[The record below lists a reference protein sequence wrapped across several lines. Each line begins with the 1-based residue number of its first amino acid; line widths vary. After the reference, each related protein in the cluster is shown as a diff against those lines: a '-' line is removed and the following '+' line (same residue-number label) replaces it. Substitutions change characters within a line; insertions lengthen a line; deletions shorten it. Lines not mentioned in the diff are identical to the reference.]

1 MKKSFLLF
9 IASSLFALLAISCG
23 TNNEIAKDSS
33 KDSLKESPKS
43 GIVSEMLEQARQFYV
58 SALAKQDANST
69 NETFENYESA
79 LRIINNLSYYPGID
93 QNEAYVE
100 LEKSILE
107 DYKTFVDGLSEL
119 PVDVS
124 FAALEEWMG
133 KTMPEIKVATED
145 GAENY
150 TPVIIPA
157 EVPLEVNPVVEQWV
171 EFFTG
176 KRRKQMQTWLERS
189 GRFFPMMTK
198 IFKQEG
204 VPQQLVYLSMVE
216 SGLNPTV
223 ISWASAVGLWQ
234 FIKSTGRLY
243 GLQTDF
249 YFDERRDPVKSTTA
263 AARHLRDL
271 YNNLGDWYLALA
283 SYNAGEG
290 RIQRAVR
297 KSGTNNFWK
306 LMKYLPKETRSYVP
320 QYIAVCMV
328 AMDPAKY
335 GFTDIQ
341 YQRPDEYDTH
351 NVDGAIDL
359 NYLAQCAGSS
369 LEQLQEMNPELTQL
383 STPAN
388 FNGGYPLKI
397 PRGKVALFAANLKNI
412 PETAKR
418 NYLVHV
424 VQRGESLA
432 KIASTYGVTVY
443 DLADANNISTKSKL
457 YKGVNL
463 RIPVS
468 NLSDNNYAYNTNV
481 EIADEEGTEGYVS
494 PYLNINGESNTNIA
508 EVTDENNIEVETVE
522 AEVDLNTE
530 IASNTQATITKIEGK
545 TAGIPEGFAPV
556 NYRVKKGDNLLGIAD
571 MFSARVSD
579 IRNWN
584 NIPYTTTINVGQQL
598 TVYVPE
604 EQKDFYASLD
614 NQTPIEKSITKNSVV
629 KNSNSL
635 VYHRVRRGESLGK
648 IASRY
653 GVSLSDLREWNNIS
667 GNRIYAGTKLKVF
680 SGKTTSRT
688 SNGDI
693 ASNKSLFRYRVKK
706 GDSISE
712 IATKFG
718 VPVAMVR
725 RWNNL
730 SSNKI
735 LAGNVLKIYSGNDVP
750 SLGDATSKNS
760 ANINY
765 YKIKPNDTI
774 GKIAERYKVSASD
787 LRAWNGISGNKIIAG
802 KTLKIYSDANI
813 NDIPDRTENPVR
825 EEVKTKGNINYK
837 VKSGDA
843 VSSIAQAYGV
853 TAAQIRNW
861 NNLSSNKILVGQKLK
876 ILADGNADPTPAI
889 KNSSNNRVHV
899 VRRGESL
906 YTISVQYN
914 KTVNQLKQLNNISGN
929 KITAGQKIKID

>member
-1 MKKSFLLF
+1 MKKSLLLF
-9 IASSLFALLAISCG
+9 IASSLFALMATSCG

-33 KDSLKESPKS
+33 KDSAEESPKS

-69 NETFENYESA
+69 NETVENYESA

-157 EVPLEVNPVVEQWV
+157 DVPLEVNPVVEQWV
-171 EFFTG
+171 EYFTG
-176 KRRKQMQTWLERS
+176 KGRKHMQAWLERS
-189 GRFFPMMTK
+189 GRFFPMMSK
-198 IFKQEG
+198 IFQQEG

-216 SGLNPTV
+216 SGLNPTAR
-223 ISWASAVGLWQ
+223 SWASAVGLWQ

-397 PRGKVALFAANLKNI
+397 PRGKVELFAANLKNI

-432 KIASTYGVTVY
+432 KIANTYGVTVF

-481 EIADEEGTEGYVS
+481 ETADEEGTEGYVS

-522 AEVDLNTE
+522 AEGDLNTE

-653 GVSLSDLREWNNIS
+653 GVSLNDLKEWNNIS
-667 GNRIYAGTKLKVF
+667 GNKIYAGTKLKVF
-680 SGKTTSRT
+680 SGKTTSQT

-725 RWNNL
+725 RWNN
-730 SSNKI
+730 
-735 LAGNVLKIYSGNDVP
+735 
-750 SLGDATSKNS
+750 
-760 ANINY
+760 
-765 YKIKPNDTI
+765 
-774 GKIAERYKVSASD
+774 
-787 LRAWNGISGNKIIAG
+787 
-802 KTLKIYSDANI
+802 
-813 NDIPDRTENPVR
+813 
-825 EEVKTKGNINYK
+825 
-837 VKSGDA
+837 
-843 VSSIAQAYGV
+843 
-853 TAAQIRNW
+853 
-861 NNLSSNKILVGQKLK
+861 
-876 ILADGNADPTPAI
+876 
-889 KNSSNNRVHV
+889 
-899 VRRGESL
+899 
-906 YTISVQYN
+906 
-914 KTVNQLKQLNNISGN
+914 
-929 KITAGQKIKID
+929 